1 MSFPI
6 RTIEFLYRN
15 RYAWILALVFSVILA
30 VVLLIGLPRRYYSD
44 AKLIVK
50 IGRESVGLDPTATT
64 SQTLLMQ
71 KTQEEEINTALGV
84 FTSRAVKEEVV
95 RRIGIDQILE
105 GRLAS
110 DDDED
115 DQSFIKI
122 HEKVSAAIDSV
133 SEFLLDIGIRDEVDD
148 FERAIIELNDSVY
161 VSASRKSQIVDI
173 YAEAKTPEMAQAI
186 VQSMSDAYLD
196 KHIKIS
202 QTVGSFELFA
212 NEVELTQAKLAKAQK
227 EMADF
232 MSENQIV
239 SVTSNQ
245 ELLKN
250 AWDGILTN
258 IMRLETEENFLAAK
272 YSKDHPQRVAVIAQL
287 ESARKVLNR
296 IRQKSGKLIPEG
308 VVDVKQVETSD
319 GSLSDVPPETISLI
333 QKIDELIASNS
344 KLEAISS
351 NVETLKDQLRIHKKN
366 LEEARMIRMQEKN
379 KISNI
384 DQFQPATLNRKP
396 VAPNKI
402 LVCAA
407 SVFFSFFFALLMGL
421 WGEAR
426 RRKGAFRKAEDVER
440 SLKVPVV
447 ATIPVDRSAGNKC
460 KNTKSMQAIRAKCHE
475 AVHTIMQE
483 RSGTDRK
490 QAVVLGVLSIEK
502 GNGGSTIASALAA
515 CCSKDFGLKTLLVDA
530 DFKSRSVSSRFSLNG
545 APGLREL
552 VLEDEDLDHCIQR
565 FEPFGLSLVSSTNK
579 SKGEA
584 AQATFPA
591 DDVLG
596 HLDKLKDQFE
606 VVIVD
611 LPPASEASNAVFL
624 ATRLE
629 QVFLVA
635 EASKTTTSKAV
646 GVLRKFETSD
656 TDVSGMI
663 LNKYRCEFPWEKNA

>member
-15 RYAWILALVFSVILA
+15 RFAWILALVFSALIA
-30 VVLLIGLPRRYYSD
+30 VVLLIGLPRKYYSD

-84 FTSRAVKEEVV
+84 LSSRAVKEDVV
-95 RRIGIDQILE
+95 RRIGVEQILK
-105 GRLAS
+105 GRLAPE
-110 DDDED
+110 ED
-115 DQSFIKI
+115 GSQPTSKV
-122 HEKVSAAIDSV
+122 HEKIGDAIDWAGN
-133 SEFLLDIGIRDEVDD
+133 FLLEIGVRDEVDD
-148 FERAIIELNDSVY
+148 FERAIIKLDESVY
-161 VSASRKSQIVDI
+161 VSASQKSQIVDI
-173 YAEAKTPEMAQAI
+173 YAEAKSPELAQEIAH
-186 VQSMSDAYLD
+186 QMSDAFRD
-196 KHIKIS
+196 KHIQIS
-202 QTVGSFELFA
+202 QTIGSFELFET
-212 NEVELTQAKLAKAQK
+212 EVKLTKERLVVAQK
-227 EMADF
+227 AKADF
-232 MSENQIV
+232 MSEHQIV
-239 SVTSNQ
+239 SVSSNQ

-258 IMRLETEENFLAAK
+258 IMRLETEESMLAAK

-296 IRQKSGKLIPEG
+296 IRQKSGKALPDG
-308 VVDVKQVETSD
+308 VVDVEKIEASD
-319 GSLSDVPPETISLI
+319 VTLSDVPPETVSLI

-351 NVETLKDQLRIHKKN
+351 NVQMLEDQLRVHRTN
-366 LEEARMIRMQEKN
+366 LESARMIRMQEEN

-384 DQFQPATLNRKP
+384 DQFQSASLNRKP
-396 VAPNKI
+396 ISPNKI

-407 SVFFSFFFALLMGL
+407 SVFFSFFFAFLMGL

-426 RRKGAFRKAEDVER
+426 RKKSAFRKAEDVER

-447 ATIPVDRSAGNKC
+447 ATIPVDRSANNKC
-460 KNTKSMQAIRAKCHE
+460 KNTKSMHTIRAKCHE

-483 RSGTDRK
+483 RSESGQK
-490 QAVVLGVLSIEK
+490 GAVVLGVLSIEK
-502 GNGGSTIASALAA
+502 GNGGSTVASALAA

-530 DFKSRSVSSRFSLNG
+530 DLKSRSVSSRFSLNG
-545 APGLREL
+545 APGLQEM
-552 VLEDEDLDHCIQR
+552 VTDDEDLDRCIQR

-579 SKGEA
+579 SRNEA
-584 AQATFPA
+584 VQAAFPA

-596 HLDKLKDQFE
+596 HLDRLKNQFD

-611 LPPASEASNAVFL
+611 LPPASEANSAVFL

-629 QVFLVA
+629 RVFLVA